1 MMRQYTH
8 PYEPTRI
15 TFMSDHDRNQHTFGN
30 FDTEEVREEC
40 RQQHVNFDSLRF
52 FIPFVTVVWHSD
64 KGRID
69 FAIMNE
75 EPIREPREAEWI
87 TTSMDANDVDELLRH
102 NGTYRTTNVF
112 YRAQSGLSTL
122 REDQRAKLGPPND
135 FRHNILMHKTT
146 EHNVTGDITLLIGV
160 PFISGRAH
168 PVGYLRSPLIILRRV
183 KGSAFPSIWMSIS
196 CQEV

>member
-1 MMRQYTH
+1 MGTRWAPAPAAAATKSAPPPTSYTWVLT
-8 PYEPTRI
+8 PL
-15 TFMSDHDRNQHTFGN
+15 NGL
-30 FDTEEVREEC
+30 V
-40 RQQHVNFDSLRF
+40 HVPDN
-52 FIPFVTVVWHSD
+52 D
-64 KGRID
+64 KGRIH

-146 EHNVTGDITLLIGV
+146 EHNVTGDMTLLIGV

-183 KGSAFPSIWMSIS
+183 KGSAFPTIWMSIS